1 MRGLERLACI
11 ETHLWL
17 HQEDEHYIP
26 AGWPGIHSLCLRRGS
41 HPPQPTPKLSTVSGG
56 AHRQT
61 APMQQDGSEKH
72 ALLCTYTDQDHDRQ
86 DDDRPGDPVLNRDHK
101 RRTWP
106 PCRWACPCSLALAL
120 GVLQVFCVILYVETH
135 WTVEDLQRQISTLNK
150 KAECHYMNGKN
161 PEDGVKDNTEHVQGN
176 LLTQQKLLTVESNI
190 ARVNQYVVALKT
202 RYENLKSEVQ
212 VASHTQLESLS
223 DAILRLNETT
233 MADTRAVRA
242 ELSRLKCLFA
252 NVTRWMCGLE
262 ERLSSHV
269 QNFSFPALELIEDEI
284 CNFTAFADQLDSR
297 VSKPHQRRIHF
308 TVSEAAAA
316 AFVVLQGHDGPFAD
330 VPKPGARMGL
340 VHGHPNGSDLRTTH
354 APLPRPRL
362 QENNSSTDILLMKI
376 KSQPTTND
384 TYSDISVE
392 RGNSSA
398 VTSVPEEGASKELD
412 REEGNARPTAD
423 GKKTPG
429 LRESEMD

>member
-1 MRGLERLACI
+1 
-11 ETHLWL
+11 
-17 HQEDEHYIP
+17 
-26 AGWPGIHSLCLRRGS
+26 
-41 HPPQPTPKLSTVSGG
+41 
-56 AHRQT
+56 
-61 APMQQDGSEKH
+61 MQQDGSEKH
-72 ALLCTYTDQDHDRQ
+72 ALLRTYTDQDDDRQ
-86 DDDRPGDPVLNRDHK
+86 DDDRPGDPVLNRDRK

-106 PCRWACPCSLALAL
+106 PCRWACPCSLVLVL
-120 GVLQVFCVILYVETH
+120 CVLQVFCVILYVETH
-135 WTVEDLQRQISTLNK
+135 WTVEDLQRQISALNK
-150 KAECHYMNGKN
+150 KAECHYMNGEN

-212 VASHTQLESLS
+212 VASRTQLESLS
-223 DAILRLNETT
+223 DAILRLNKTA

-242 ELSRLKCLFA
+242 ELSRLKCVFA

-269 QNFSFPALELIEDEI
+269 QNFSFPALEPIEDEI

-297 VSKPHQRRIHF
+297 VSK
-308 TVSEAAAA
+308 
-316 AFVVLQGHDGPFAD
+316 GHDGPFAN

-384 TYSDISVE
+384 TYGDIAVE

-398 VTSVPEEGASKELD
+398 VTSVPEEGAGKELD